1 MLQVL
6 LLALKFTA
14 RLLLSSVRPVLAH
27 ATGVCVCIVSVD
39 HGMVS
44 GCHLYNGRECCSS
57 DTHHGSYHVLVLSW
71 YFILFFTIA
80 SHGVRP
86 HYVHRSS
93 SIVLSRF
100 IQMVASLATTAWWT
114 RTEVPASKIIRRYYP
129 IQYIILPFPLYL
141 RGMAHNKLVE

>member
-71 YFILFFTIA
+71 YFILFYFSQLHRMA
-80 SHGVRP
+80 SALTMCI
-86 HYVHRSS
+86 
-93 SIVLSRF
+93 IVLSRF